1 MAPLT
6 AVRVPEGIDGKAV
19 QTRLLAERGIEI
31 GGGLGPAAPPM
42 WRIGLMGR
50 NATTATA
57 TRVLG
62 ALDEALEPAR
72 ALVAA

>member
-1 MAPLT
+1 M
-6 AVRVPEGIDGKAV
+6 
-19 QTRLLAERGIEI
+19 QTRLLADHGIEV

-50 NATTATA
+50 NATTAAA

-62 ALDEALEPAR
+62 ALDEVLATAPAL
-72 ALVAA
+72 AA